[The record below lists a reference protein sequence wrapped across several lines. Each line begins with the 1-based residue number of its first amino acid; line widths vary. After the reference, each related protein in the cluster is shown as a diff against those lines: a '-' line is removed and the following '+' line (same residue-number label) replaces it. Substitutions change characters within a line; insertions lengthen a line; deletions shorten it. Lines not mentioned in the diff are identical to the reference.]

1 MLRVLHIVSSLG
13 TGSGVMSVLMSY
25 HRHIDRSQIQFDYLS
40 FRPTEQTYEEEI
52 KRLGG
57 RVYHFCRPSFSCSFL
72 KKADVFFQEHGQ
84 EYPIVHCHPIYASA
98 LFGPSARRGGT
109 LHVIQHSHTTKLSE
123 NPLSA
128 MRNFAVLLLLGR
140 RATDLAACSE
150 AAKRVFF
157 WADPKKVYLMRNAID
172 AQKFRF
178 SPAAR
183 ARVRRELSIA
193 DDAPV
198 IVHVGRFSKEKNHP
212 FLLQLF
218 QEVHSQKPDARLILV
233 GDGEEMG
240 SVRALAEKNSLSD
253 AVFFTGR
260 QACVADY
267 LSAADCF
274 VLPSVFEG
282 LGIVLVE
289 AQANGLP
296 CCASTNVP
304 HEAASTDLV
313 TFLPLKNSLHA
324 WCENVLNC
332 FSQDLSLRQNVQLS
346 DRYDICT
353 AAAELKNYYKTLL
366 QS

>member
-1 MLRVLHIVSSLG
+1 MIRILHIVSSLG

-25 HRHIDRSQIQFDYLS
+25 HRCIDRSQIQFDYLS

-52 KRLGG
+52 KTLGG
-57 RVYHFCRPSFSCSFL
+57 RVYHFCRPSFSRSFRE
-72 KKADVFFQEHGQ
+72 KADAFFKEHGQ

-98 LFGPSARRGGT
+98 LFGPSARRGGVA
-109 LHVIQHSHTTKLSE
+109 HVVQHSHTTKLSE

-128 MRNFAVLLLLGR
+128 LRNFAVLLLFGR

-150 AAKRVFF
+150 AAKRIFF

-172 AQKFRF
+172 AKKFRF
-178 SPAAR
+178 SPQAR
-183 ARVRRELSIA
+183 TRIRAMLSIA

-198 IVHVGRFSKEKNHP
+198 LIHIGRFSKEKNHP

-218 QEVHSQKPDARLILV
+218 QEVHSKKPDARLILV

-240 SVRALAEKNSLSD
+240 HVRALTEKAGLTG
-253 AVFFTGR
+253 AVIFAGR

-274 VLPSVFEG
+274 VLPSLFEG

-296 CCASTNVP
+296 CYASENVP
-304 HEAASTDLV
+304 KEAAATALV
-313 TFLPLKNSLHA
+313 TFLPLKNGPLYWSDKILNSLPP
-324 WCENVLNC
+324 E
-332 FSQDLSLRQNVQLS
+332 LSERMQTEIA
-346 DRYDICT
+346 DRFAID
-353 AAAELKNYYKTLL
+353 AAAADLTAYYLNLL
-366 QS
+366 Q